1 MCACLCDL
9 YMYVRAR
16 TFFGGTTET
25 KLARADFSFLAAI
38 GLPHLA
44 NTSQNTAST
53 VSTFYGTPFGF
64 TVACK
69 MTRVV
74 PSLFG
79 KHNPIDW

>member
-1 MCACLCDL
+1 
-9 YMYVRAR
+9 MYVRAR

-44 NTSQNTAST
+44 NTSQNPAST